1 MENSIRIIFWVV
13 FGLIWFVSALSKKR
27 RMETQHIPVRKVGE
41 TAPRMGETTLKV
53 GETNHGA
60 GEAKPEGVYEAPEDE
75 LSRFLKM
82 ISGEVQQKKKE
93 IKPGPYLQPVSQVK
107 PQVVETREVK
117 PEPEEIESLLEL
129 KPIPEIESPPDAGPV
144 HIEPEEIQEAV
155 VEKHPEVAGEIPKI
169 GKKMFIAPVA
179 RMGVSDL
186 QRAIVLSEI
195 LGLPRAMKPFTG
207 DISSVN
213 PVSF

>member
-1 MENSIRIIFWVV
+1 MEDSIRIIFWLV

-27 RMETQHIPVRKVGE
+27 RMETPPKV
-41 TAPRMGETTLKV
+41 GETTLKV
-53 GETNHGA
+53 GETKHGA

-82 ISGEVQQKKKE
+82 VSGEVQQEKE
-93 IKPGPYLQPVSQVK
+93 EVKPGPYLQPVSQVK
-107 PQVVETREVK
+107 PQVVEVREVK
-117 PEPEEIESLLEL
+117 PE
-129 KPIPEIESPPDAGPV
+129 PV

-155 VEKHPEVAGEIPKI
+155 VGERLEVAGEVPKTK
-169 GKKMFIAPVA
+169 KKMFTAPVA

-195 LGLPRAMKPFTG
+195 LGPPRAIRPLRRE
-207 DISSVN
+207 V
-213 PVSF
+213 